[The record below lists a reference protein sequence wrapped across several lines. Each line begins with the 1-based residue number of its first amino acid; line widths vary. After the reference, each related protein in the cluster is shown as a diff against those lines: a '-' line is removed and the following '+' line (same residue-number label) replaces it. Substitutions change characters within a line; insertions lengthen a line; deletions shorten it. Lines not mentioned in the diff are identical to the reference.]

1 MPKFGCRSLR
11 HALLCPTEAT
21 VTNITHGGVVR
32 YGTQVPT
39 RQYVLT
45 PSCLVNAYQ
54 NMEAIWTDD
63 LDLSYPQF
71 HLIGPK
77 YEVPNLDLST
87 KQSRSSDDPQSSRA
101 APGGVSHYASAVTW
115 NQQYFR

>member
-1 MPKFGCRSLR
+1 MPKFGCRSLS
-11 HALLCPTEAT
+11 HALVCPTEAT
-21 VTNITHGGVVR
+21 GTNITHDDVVR

-45 PSCLVNAYQ
+45 PSSLVNAYQ

-71 HLIGPK
+71 HLIGP
-77 YEVPNLDLST
+77 ST
-87 KQSRSSDDPQSSRA
+87 RFPI
-101 APGGVSHYASAVTW
+101 
-115 NQQYFR
+115 